1 MANYDGKTEN
11 GIPYMTRLYMANYKY
26 QVVVDDL
33 DALAPQKKDVLS
45 GGTVTSYTIG
55 NRSITKN
62 QLSANDVIKRW
73 DKLMAEKLRLEN
85 GTAPRKAVA
94 VVHRDW

>member
-1 MANYDGKTEN
+1 MNYDAKTEN
-11 GIPYMTRLYMANYKY
+11 GIPYVAKLYAANYKY

-33 DALAPQKKDVLS
+33 DALYPQKKDVL
-45 GGTVTSYTIG
+45 GGGSVTAYTIG
-55 NRSITKN
+55 NRSITKS
-62 QLSANDVIKRW
+62 QLSAADVIKRW

-85 GTAPRKAVA
+85 GTKPRKAVA

>member
-1 MANYDGKTEN
+1 MVNYDGKTEN
-11 GIPYMTRLYMANYKY
+11 GIPYVTRLYTTSYKY

-33 DALAPQKKDVLS
+33 DALAPQKKDVM
-45 GGTVTSYTIG
+45 GGGSVSAYTIG

-73 DKLMAEKLRLEN
+73 DKLMAEKQRIEN